1 MNGLN
6 DGKREE
12 SVEKA
17 LAKLYKQSNTYH
29 DDERNAMMQEFLFL
43 TSAAENPP
51 LASISCF
58 IWRKV
63 TAFPFVVDVN
73 LACHVMAVK
82 MFSTEAP
89 SISMASADT
98 S

>member
-29 DDERNAMMQEFLFL
+29 DEERNAMMQELLVFTL
-43 TSAAENPP
+43 AAENPP

-73 LACHVMAVK
+73 LVYHVMAVI
-82 MFSTEAP
+82 MFSSEAP
-89 SISMASADT
+89 SITMASGDT
-98 S
+98 L